1 MRVLVV
7 SGSVA
12 YYFKDCVVDAAAK
25 TGTAQSQGRD
35 AFAWFIAYAPFED
48 PRIAVAVM
56 IGQGGHGAYAA
67 PVARAI
73 IEAYFAPGEGTAV
86 VRERELLP

>member
-1 MRVLVV
+1 
-7 SGSVA
+7 
-12 YYFKDCVVDAAAK
+12 
-25 TGTAQSQGRD
+25 
-35 AFAWFIAYAPFED
+35 
-48 PRIAVAVM
+48 M

-86 VRERELLP
+86 VRERELLS